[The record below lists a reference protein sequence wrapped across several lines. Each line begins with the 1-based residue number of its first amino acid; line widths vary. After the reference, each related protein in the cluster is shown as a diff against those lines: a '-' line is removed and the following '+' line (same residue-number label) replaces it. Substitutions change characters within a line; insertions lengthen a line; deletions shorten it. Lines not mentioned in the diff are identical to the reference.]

1 MLLNIRD
8 NSTGWISKSIIGLIV
23 VLFAFT
29 GFDAILGSTSNS
41 NNAAKVNGEEI
52 TLDAL
57 AEAKNLQ
64 RRQLLQQFGK
74 DFDASLIDDAL
85 LSEAALKGLISRK
98 LLVQAADQSGFAFS
112 SALIDQFILL
122 APEFQVDGK
131 FNADRFDQVI
141 RQMGYTRL
149 QFRHMIEQEMRT
161 GQLRAGIAA
170 TAFVTEQE
178 AQAFADLERQTRD
191 FATLTIKPALDKVTV
206 TDEDAKTYYSEN
218 ASEFLTPEQVVV
230 EYIEL
235 DKKAFF
241 DQVTVDDAALQ
252 EMYQAEIANLAEQR
266 HAAHILFEVS
276 GDVTDAQAKEAA
288 QNAIERI
295 NAGEDFA
302 AVAKEMSDDI
312 GSAEQGGDLGF
323 AAQGVYDPAF
333 EDALYALEKEQVSVP
348 VRTDYGWHVIKL
360 LDVQAADI
368 PTFASLK
375 DKLSQDLKTQQVE
388 QRFVEAVRDLE
399 SAAYESADL
408 QQPAS
413 ELGLEIKVSEP
424 FGREGLEGLFANRQ
438 VLQAAFSTEV
448 LEEGANSTA
457 IELDPETTVVLRVKE
472 HKRPEPIEF
481 AEVSTQ
487 IREQLI
493 AKRAIEQA
501 RSQGEALL
509 SSLQEGQTSVEQAQ
523 QEAWQVVEAATRGQ
537 ENIDPEVLQALFK
550 MPKPETGAAKFAG
563 LNLSNGDYVVV
574 RLTGVNAADVSL
586 SGSELKQYRDILASR
601 AGQGDFN
608 AFLQQL
614 ELDAKNS
621 TFLSVKLKVQKTRF
635 LAGFL
640 LMRKH
645 RLRKFSLLRCYPSP
659 WY

>member
-1 MLLNIRD
+1 MLQNIRD

-323 AAQGVYDPAF
+323 AAQGVYEPAF

-472 HKRPEPIEF
+472 HKRPEQIAF

-487 IREQLI
+487 IREQLLV
-493 AKRAIEQA
+493 KRAIEQA
-501 RSQGEALL
+501 QNQGQALL

-601 AGQGDFN
+601 AGQVDFN

-614 ELDAKNS
+614 ELDAKI
-621 TFLSVKLKVQKTRF
+621 QRF
-635 LAGFL
+635 
-640 LMRKH
+640 
-645 RLRKFSLLRCYPSP
+645 
-659 WY
+659 

>member
-1 MLLNIRD
+1 
-8 NSTGWISKSIIGLIV
+8 
-23 VLFAFT
+23 
-29 GFDAILGSTSNS
+29 
-41 NNAAKVNGEEI
+41 
-52 TLDAL
+52 
-57 AEAKNLQ
+57 
-64 RRQLLQQFGK
+64 
-74 DFDASLIDDAL
+74 

-493 AKRAIEQA
+493 AQRAIEHA

-601 AGQGDFN
+601 AGQVDFN

-614 ELDAKNS
+614 ELDAKI
-621 TFLSVKLKVQKTRF
+621 QRF
-635 LAGFL
+635 
-640 LMRKH
+640 
-645 RLRKFSLLRCYPSP
+645 
-659 WY
+659 

>member
-1 MLLNIRD
+1 MLQNIRD

-493 AKRAIEQA
+493 AKRAIEHA

-601 AGQGDFN
+601 AGQVDFN

-614 ELDAKNS
+614 ELDAKI
-621 TFLSVKLKVQKTRF
+621 QRF
-635 LAGFL
+635 
-640 LMRKH
+640 
-645 RLRKFSLLRCYPSP
+645 
-659 WY
+659 

>member
-1 MLLNIRD
+1 MLQNIRD

-323 AAQGVYDPAF
+323 AAQGVYEPAF

-601 AGQGDFN
+601 AGQVDFN

-614 ELDAKNS
+614 ELDAKI
-621 TFLSVKLKVQKTRF
+621 QRF
-635 LAGFL
+635 
-640 LMRKH
+640 
-645 RLRKFSLLRCYPSP
+645 
-659 WY
+659 

>member
-1 MLLNIRD
+1 MLQNIRD

-276 GDVTDAQAKEAA
+276 GDVTEAQAKEAA

-493 AKRAIEQA
+493 AQRAIEHA

-601 AGQGDFN
+601 AGQVDFN

-614 ELDAKNS
+614 ELDAKI
-621 TFLSVKLKVQKTRF
+621 QRF
-635 LAGFL
+635 
-640 LMRKH
+640 
-645 RLRKFSLLRCYPSP
+645 
-659 WY
+659 

>member
-1 MLLNIRD
+1 MLQNIRD

-493 AKRAIEQA
+493 EQRAIEHA

-601 AGQGDFN
+601 AGQVDFN

-614 ELDAKNS
+614 ELDAKI
-621 TFLSVKLKVQKTRF
+621 QRF
-635 LAGFL
+635 
-640 LMRKH
+640 
-645 RLRKFSLLRCYPSP
+645 
-659 WY
+659 

>member
-1 MLLNIRD
+1 MLQNIRD

-218 ASEFLTPEQVVV
+218 ASEFLTPEQIVV

-241 DQVTVDDAALQ
+241 DQVAVDDAALQ

-493 AKRAIEQA
+493 AQRAIEHA

-601 AGQGDFN
+601 AGQVDFN

-614 ELDAKNS
+614 ELDAKI
-621 TFLSVKLKVQKTRF
+621 QRF
-635 LAGFL
+635 
-640 LMRKH
+640 
-645 RLRKFSLLRCYPSP
+645 
-659 WY
+659 

>member
-1 MLLNIRD
+1 MLQNIRD

-149 QFRHMIEQEMRT
+149 QFRQMIEQEMRT

-218 ASEFLTPEQVVV
+218 ASEFLTPEQIVV

-241 DQVTVDDAALQ
+241 DQVAVDDAALQ

-276 GDVTDAQAKEAA
+276 GDVTDAQAKAAA
-288 QNAIERI
+288 QSAIDRI
-295 NAGEDFA
+295 NAGEEFS

-493 AKRAIEQA
+493 AQRAIEHA

-601 AGQGDFN
+601 AGQVDFN

-614 ELDAKNS
+614 ELDAKI
-621 TFLSVKLKVQKTRF
+621 QRF
-635 LAGFL
+635 
-640 LMRKH
+640 
-645 RLRKFSLLRCYPSP
+645 
-659 WY
+659 

>member
-1 MLLNIRD
+1 MLQNIRD

-149 QFRHMIEQEMRT
+149 QFRQMIEQEMRT

-191 FATLTIKPALDKVTV
+191 FAMLTIKPELDKVAV
-206 TDEDAKTYYSEN
+206 TEEEVKAYYDENS
-218 ASEFLTPEQVVV
+218 SEFLTQEQVVV
-230 EYIEL
+230 EYVEL
-235 DKKAFF
+235 EKSAFF
-241 DQVTVDDAALQ
+241 DQVAVDDAALQ
-252 EMYQAEIANLAEQR
+252 ELYQAEIANLVEQR
-266 HAAHILFEVS
+266 HAAHILFEVTA
-276 GDVTDAQAKEAA
+276 DVTDEQAKAAA
-288 QNAIERI
+288 QSAIERI
-295 NAGEDFA
+295 NAGEEFA
-302 AVAKEMSDDI
+302 AVAKEVSDDT

-333 EDALYALEKEQVSVP
+333 EDALYALENGQISAP

-360 LDVQAADI
+360 LGVQAADI
-368 PTFASLK
+368 PSFASLK
-375 DKLSQDLKTQQVE
+375 DKLTQDLKSQQVE
-388 QRFVEAVRDLE
+388 QRFVEAVRELE

-424 FGREGLEGLFANRQ
+424 FGREGLDGLFANRQ

-472 HKRPEPIEF
+472 HKRPEQIAF

-487 IREQLI
+487 IREQLLV
-493 AKRAIEQA
+493 KRAIEQA
-501 RSQGEALL
+501 QSQGQALL
-509 SSLQEGQTSVEQAQ
+509 SSLQEGKTSTAQAQ
-523 QEAWQVVEAATRGQ
+523 QDAWQVVEAATRDQ
-537 ENIDPEVLQALFK
+537 ESVDPEVLQALFK
-550 MPKPETGAAKFAG
+550 MPKPEANAAEFAG
-563 LNLSNGDYVVV
+563 LNLSNGDYVII
-574 RLTGVNAADVSL
+574 RLTGVNAAADSL
-586 SGSELKQYRDILASR
+586 TASELKQYREILASR
-601 AGQGDFN
+601 AGQVDFS
-608 AFLQQL
+608 AFIQQL
-614 ELDAKNS
+614 ELDAKI
-621 TFLSVKLKVQKTRF
+621 QRF
-635 LAGFL
+635 
-640 LMRKH
+640 
-645 RLRKFSLLRCYPSP
+645 
-659 WY
+659 

>member
-1 MLLNIRD
+1 MLQNIRD

-29 GFDAILGSTSNS
+29 GFDAILGSASNS

-276 GDVTDAQAKEAA
+276 GDVTEAQAKEAA

-493 AKRAIEQA
+493 AQRAIEHA

-601 AGQGDFN
+601 AGQVDFN

-614 ELDAKNS
+614 ELDAKI
-621 TFLSVKLKVQKTRF
+621 QRF
-635 LAGFL
+635 
-640 LMRKH
+640 
-645 RLRKFSLLRCYPSP
+645 
-659 WY
+659 

>member
-1 MLLNIRD
+1 MLQNIRD

-52 TLDAL
+52 TFDAL

-493 AKRAIEQA
+493 AQRAIEHA

-601 AGQGDFN
+601 AGQVDFN

-614 ELDAKNS
+614 ELDAKI
-621 TFLSVKLKVQKTRF
+621 QRF
-635 LAGFL
+635 
-640 LMRKH
+640 
-645 RLRKFSLLRCYPSP
+645 
-659 WY
+659 

>member
-1 MLLNIRD
+1 MLQNIRD

-218 ASEFLTPEQVVV
+218 ASEFLTPEQIVV

-493 AKRAIEQA
+493 AQRAIEHA

-601 AGQGDFN
+601 AGQVDFN

-614 ELDAKNS
+614 ELDAKI
-621 TFLSVKLKVQKTRF
+621 QRF
-635 LAGFL
+635 
-640 LMRKH
+640 
-645 RLRKFSLLRCYPSP
+645 
-659 WY
+659 

>member
-1 MLLNIRD
+1 MLQNIRD

-149 QFRHMIEQEMRT
+149 QFRQMIEQEMRT

-493 AKRAIEQA
+493 AQRAIEHA

-601 AGQGDFN
+601 AGQVDFN

-614 ELDAKNS
+614 ELDAKI
-621 TFLSVKLKVQKTRF
+621 QRF
-635 LAGFL
+635 
-640 LMRKH
+640 
-645 RLRKFSLLRCYPSP
+645 
-659 WY
+659 

>member
-1 MLLNIRD
+1 MLQNIRD

-360 LDVQAADI
+360 LEELAADI

-408 QQPAS
+408 QQPAL

-493 AKRAIEQA
+493 AQRAIEHA

-601 AGQGDFN
+601 AGQVDFN

-614 ELDAKNS
+614 ELDAKI
-621 TFLSVKLKVQKTRF
+621 QRF
-635 LAGFL
+635 
-640 LMRKH
+640 
-645 RLRKFSLLRCYPSP
+645 
-659 WY
+659 

>member
-1 MLLNIRD
+1 MLQNIRD

-74 DFDASLIDDAL
+74 DFDANLIDDAL

-98 LLVQAADQSGFAFS
+98 LLLQAVEQSGFAFS
-112 SALIDQFILL
+112 SAAIDQFILI

-141 RQMGYTRL
+141 RQMGYSRL
-149 QFRHMIEQEMRT
+149 QFRQMIEQEMRA

-178 AQAFADLERQTRD
+178 TQAFARLERQTRD
-191 FATLTIKPALDKVTV
+191 FAMLTIKPELDKAVV
-206 TDEDAKTYYSEN
+206 TDEDVNAYYTEN
-218 ASEFLTPEQVVV
+218 PSEFLTEEQVVV

-235 DKKAFF
+235 EKSAFF
-241 DQVTVDDAALQ
+241 DKVDVDETELKALY
-252 EMYQAEIANLAEQR
+252 EAEIANLTEQR
-266 HAAHILFEVS
+266 HAAHILVEVA
-276 GDVTDAQAKEAA
+276 GDVTDEQAEAKAQSAL
-288 QNAIERI
+288 ERI
-295 NAGEDFA
+295 NSGEDFA
-302 AVAKEMSDDI
+302 AVAKELSSDI

-323 AAQGVYDPAF
+323 AAPGVYDPAF
-333 EDALYALEKEQVSVP
+333 EEALFDLEKGQVSAP

-360 LDVQAADI
+360 LDVKEAEI

-375 DKLSQDLKTQQVE
+375 DKLTQSLKEQQVE
-388 QRFVEAVRDLE
+388 QRFVEAIKDLE
-399 SAAYESADL
+399 SAAFESADL

-413 ELGLEIKVSEP
+413 ELNLDVKVSES
-424 FGREGLEGLFANRQ
+424 FGREGKEGLFANRQ
-438 VLQAAFSTEV
+438 VLEAAFSTEV
-448 LEEGANSTA
+448 LEEGANSAA
-457 IELDPETTVVLRVKE
+457 IELDPETTLVLRVKE
-472 HKRPEPIEF
+472 HKRPEQIAF
-481 AEVSTQ
+481 AEVSAQ

-501 RSQGEALL
+501 KSKGETLL
-509 SSLQEGQTSVEQAQ
+509 SSLKESKTSVEQAK
-523 QEAWQVVEAATRGQ
+523 QENWQVVEAATRSQ
-537 ENIDPEVLQALFK
+537 DDIDPQVLQALFK
-550 MPKPETGAAKFAG
+550 MPKPAVDSAQFTG

-574 RLTGVNAADVSL
+574 RLTGVNNADAPL
-586 SGSELKQYRDILASR
+586 TDAEIAQYRQILASR
-601 AGQGDFN
+601 AGQVDFN
-608 AFLQQL
+608 AFMQQF
-614 ELDAKNS
+614 ELDAEI
-621 TFLSVKLKVQKTRF
+621 QRF
-635 LAGFL
+635 
-640 LMRKH
+640 
-645 RLRKFSLLRCYPSP
+645 
-659 WY
+659 

>member
-1 MLLNIRD
+1 MLQNIRD

-241 DQVTVDDAALQ
+241 DQVAVDDAALQ

-493 AKRAIEQA
+493 AQRAIEHA

-601 AGQGDFN
+601 AGQVDFN

-614 ELDAKNS
+614 ELDAKI
-621 TFLSVKLKVQKTRF
+621 QRF
-635 LAGFL
+635 
-640 LMRKH
+640 
-645 RLRKFSLLRCYPSP
+645 
-659 WY
+659 

>member
-1 MLLNIRD
+1 MLQNIRD

-149 QFRHMIEQEMRT
+149 QFRQMIEQEMRT

-191 FATLTIKPALDKVTV
+191 FAMLTIKPELDKVAV
-206 TDEDAKTYYSEN
+206 TEDEVKAYYDEN
-218 ASEFLTPEQVVV
+218 SSEFLTQEQVVV
-230 EYIEL
+230 EYVEL
-235 DKKAFF
+235 EKSAFF
-241 DQVTVDDAALQ
+241 DQVVVDDAALQ
-252 EMYQAEIANLAEQR
+252 ELYQAEIANLVEQR
-266 HAAHILFEVS
+266 HAAHILFEVTA
-276 GDVTDAQAKEAA
+276 DVTDEQAKAAA
-288 QNAIERI
+288 QSAIERI
-295 NAGEDFA
+295 NAGEEFA
-302 AVAKEMSDDI
+302 AVAKEVSDDI

-333 EDALYALEKEQVSVP
+333 EDALYALEKGQISAP

-360 LDVQAADI
+360 LGVQAADV
-368 PTFASLK
+368 PSFASLK
-375 DKLSQDLKTQQVE
+375 DKLTQDLKSQQVE
-388 QRFVEAVRDLE
+388 QRFVEAVRELE

-424 FGREGLEGLFANRQ
+424 FGREGLDGLFANRQ

-472 HKRPEPIEF
+472 HKRPEQIAF

-487 IREQLI
+487 IREQLLV
-493 AKRAIEQA
+493 KRAIEQA
-501 RSQGEALL
+501 QSQGQALL
-509 SSLQEGQTSVEQAQ
+509 SSLQEGKTSTAQAQ
-523 QEAWQVVEAATRGQ
+523 QDAWQVVEAATRDQ
-537 ENIDPEVLQALFK
+537 ESVDPEVLQALFK
-550 MPKPETGAAKFAG
+550 MPKPEANAAEFAG
-563 LNLSNGDYVVV
+563 LNLSNGDYVII
-574 RLTGVNAADVSL
+574 RLTGVNAAADSL
-586 SGSELKQYRDILASR
+586 TASELKQYREILASR
-601 AGQGDFN
+601 AGQVDFS

-614 ELDAKNS
+614 ELDAKI
-621 TFLSVKLKVQKTRF
+621 QRF
-635 LAGFL
+635 
-640 LMRKH
+640 
-645 RLRKFSLLRCYPSP
+645 
-659 WY
+659 

>member
-1 MLLNIRD
+1 MLQNIRD

-149 QFRHMIEQEMRT
+149 QFRQMIEQEMRT

-191 FATLTIKPALDKVTV
+191 FAMLTIKPELDKVAV
-206 TDEDAKTYYSEN
+206 TEDEVKAYYDEN
-218 ASEFLTPEQVVV
+218 SSEFLTQEQVVV
-230 EYIEL
+230 EYVEL
-235 DKKAFF
+235 EKSAFF
-241 DQVTVDDAALQ
+241 DQVVVDDAALQ
-252 EMYQAEIANLAEQR
+252 ELYQAEIANLVEQR
-266 HAAHILFEVS
+266 HAAHILFEVTA
-276 GDVTDAQAKEAA
+276 DVTDEQAKAAA
-288 QNAIERI
+288 QSAIERI
-295 NAGEDFA
+295 NAGEEFA
-302 AVAKEMSDDI
+302 AVAKEVSDDI

-333 EDALYALEKEQVSVP
+333 EDALYALENGQISAP

-360 LDVQAADI
+360 LGVQAADV
-368 PTFASLK
+368 PSFASLK
-375 DKLSQDLKTQQVE
+375 DKLSQDLKSQQVE
-388 QRFVEAVRDLE
+388 QRFVEAVRELE

-424 FGREGLEGLFANRQ
+424 FGREGLDGLFANRQ

-472 HKRPEPIEF
+472 HKRPEQIAF

-487 IREQLI
+487 IREQLLV
-493 AKRAIEQA
+493 KRAIEQA
-501 RSQGEALL
+501 QSQGQALL
-509 SSLQEGQTSVEQAQ
+509 SSLQEDKTSTAQAQ
-523 QEAWQVVEAATRGQ
+523 QDAWQVVEAATRDQ
-537 ENIDPEVLQALFK
+537 ESVDPEVLQALFK
-550 MPKPETGAAKFAG
+550 MPKPEANAAEFAG
-563 LNLSNGDYVVV
+563 LNLSNGDYVII
-574 RLTGVNAADVSL
+574 RLTGVNAAADSL
-586 SGSELKQYRDILASR
+586 TASELKQYREILASR
-601 AGQGDFN
+601 AGQVDFS

-614 ELDAKNS
+614 ELDAKI
-621 TFLSVKLKVQKTRF
+621 QRF
-635 LAGFL
+635 
-640 LMRKH
+640 
-645 RLRKFSLLRCYPSP
+645 
-659 WY
+659 

>member
-1 MLLNIRD
+1 MLQNIRD

-52 TLDAL
+52 TFDAL

-493 AKRAIEQA
+493 AQRAIERA

-601 AGQGDFN
+601 AGQVDFN

-614 ELDAKNS
+614 ELDAKI
-621 TFLSVKLKVQKTRF
+621 QRF
-635 LAGFL
+635 
-640 LMRKH
+640 
-645 RLRKFSLLRCYPSP
+645 
-659 WY
+659 

>member
-1 MLLNIRD
+1 MLQNIRD

-481 AEVSTQ
+481 TEVSTQ

-493 AKRAIEQA
+493 AQRAIEHA

-601 AGQGDFN
+601 AGQVDFN

-614 ELDAKNS
+614 ELDAKI
-621 TFLSVKLKVQKTRF
+621 QRF
-635 LAGFL
+635 
-640 LMRKH
+640 
-645 RLRKFSLLRCYPSP
+645 
-659 WY
+659 

>member
-1 MLLNIRD
+1 MLQNIRD

-493 AKRAIEQA
+493 AQRAIEHA

-601 AGQGDFN
+601 AGQVDFS

-614 ELDAKNS
+614 ELDAKI
-621 TFLSVKLKVQKTRF
+621 QRF
-635 LAGFL
+635 
-640 LMRKH
+640 
-645 RLRKFSLLRCYPSP
+645 
-659 WY
+659 

>member
-1 MLLNIRD
+1 MLQNIRD

-601 AGQGDFN
+601 AGQVDFN

-614 ELDAKNS
+614 ELDAKI
-621 TFLSVKLKVQKTRF
+621 QRF
-635 LAGFL
+635 
-640 LMRKH
+640 
-645 RLRKFSLLRCYPSP
+645 
-659 WY
+659 